1 MMKNYRGKILMYDI
15 IGYATIIIG
24 LLIIVLLGIATSSSD
39 SGNWGNMVLYILLF
53 FIFVPIIYKV
63 SKCF

>member
-1 MMKNYRGKILMYDI
+1 MYDI